1 MATWHVTVN
10 PHSYTASKYINVL
23 HLHALLLKS
32 TAAEFESLG
41 FSVEPMPEYGVAK
54 LSVSHSSSSAV
65 TLYRLRYDA
74 QDLIIV
80 SVV

>member
-10 PHSYTASKYINVL
+10 PHSYTSSKYINAL

-32 TAAEFESLG
+32 TAAEFASLG
-41 FSVEPMPEYGVAK
+41 FVVEPMPECGIAR
-54 LSVSHSSSSAV
+54 LSVSHASASAV

-74 QDLIIV
+74 RDLIIV